1 MYYIIIYGQIY
12 IKIFFSSCIIIT
24 NGRALF
30 AMLARSNLNYQE
42 PGCGDTKLSGKGR
55 EEDTHCYFL
64 RGIDN
69 GSGHHAVSLVSQSI
83 FDDNNSMLDCGKL
96 VMFCCRPKPSSKDTS
111 PVQTGP
117 LSINFPGS

>member
-1 MYYIIIYGQIY
+1 MKEQLQLVLSLCALVTLLARGSHCHPLQETVAPAQEERSRGGPDL
-12 IKIFFSSCIIIT
+12 FSSV
-24 NGRALF
+24 
-30 AMLARSNLNYQE
+30 Q
-42 PGCGDTKLSGKGR
+42 
-55 EEDTHCYFL
+55 DTHCYFL
-64 RGIDN
+64 RRIDN